1 MYPARNLRSLRK
13 TAARALPLDGR
24 GREAPKNL
32 HHPQC
37 PRRRPLSPHTPCL
50 TLGGDPRLPDHL
62 VGDMGE
68 GGLPPPPELAGDLV
82 QQPPPPPPP
91 PHLRGFWYSTLPP
104 PPPRRRP
111 GVSSGRFGRGGEG
124 QHAKSRVLEGQVRF
138 CGSLSSEKN
147 RLDPPLRIHRGMGS
161 ERQIYNAF
169 YPHSE
174 GCCS

>member
-82 QQPPPPPPP
+82 QQPPPPPPGGDREFRAGGSGGGGRGNT
-91 PHLRGFWYSTLPP
+91 LRAGYSRDKCDFVVPSPQKKTVWTLPFGFTGGWGP
-104 PPPRRRP
+104 
-111 GVSSGRFGRGGEG
+111 SGKSTMRFIRTARAAVVET
-124 QHAKSRVLEGQVRF
+124 
-138 CGSLSSEKN
+138 
-147 RLDPPLRIHRGMGS
+147 
-161 ERQIYNAF
+161 
-169 YPHSE
+169 
-174 GCCS
+174 

>member
-68 GGLPPPPELAGDLV
+68 GGLPPPRTCG
-82 QQPPPPPPP
+82 
-91 PHLRGFWYSTLPP
+91 GFGTATSP

-138 CGSLSSEKN
+138 CGSLSSETN
-147 RLDPPLRIHRGMGS
+147 RLDPLLRIHRGMGS

>member
-82 QQPPPPPPP
+82 QQPPPPPGGD
-91 PHLRGFWYSTLPP
+91 REFRAG
-104 PPPRRRP
+104 
-111 GVSSGRFGRGGEG
+111 GSGGGGRGNTLRAGYSRDKCDFVVPSPQKQTVWTLSFG
-124 QHAKSRVLEGQVRF
+124 FTGGWGPSGKSTMRF
-138 CGSLSSEKN
+138 IRTARAAVVET
-147 RLDPPLRIHRGMGS
+147 
-161 ERQIYNAF
+161 
-169 YPHSE
+169 
-174 GCCS
+174 

>member
-62 VGDMGE
+62 VGDIGE
-68 GGLPPPPELAGDLV
+68 GGLPPPPPRTWGGFGTATA
-82 QQPPPPPPP
+82 PPPPGGD
-91 PHLRGFWYSTLPP
+91 REFRAG
-104 PPPRRRP
+104 
-111 GVSSGRFGRGGEG
+111 GSGGGGRGNTLRAGYSRDKCDFVVPSPQKQTVWTLSFG
-124 QHAKSRVLEGQVRF
+124 FTGGWGPSGKSTMRF
-138 CGSLSSEKN
+138 IRTARAAVVET
-147 RLDPPLRIHRGMGS
+147 
-161 ERQIYNAF
+161 
-169 YPHSE
+169 
-174 GCCS
+174 

>member
-1 MYPARNLRSLRK
+1 M
-13 TAARALPLDGR
+13 
-24 GREAPKNL
+24 

-62 VGDMGE
+62 VGDIGE
-68 GGLPPPPELAGDLV
+68 GGLPPPPN
-82 QQPPPPPPP
+82 
-91 PHLRGFWYSTLPP
+91 LRGIWCSNLPP
-104 PPPRRRP
+104 PRAETGSFERAVRE
-111 GVSSGRFGRGGEG
+111 GGGEG

-138 CGSLSSEKN
+138 CGSLSSETN
-147 RLDPPLRIHRGMGS
+147 RLDPLLRIHRGMGS